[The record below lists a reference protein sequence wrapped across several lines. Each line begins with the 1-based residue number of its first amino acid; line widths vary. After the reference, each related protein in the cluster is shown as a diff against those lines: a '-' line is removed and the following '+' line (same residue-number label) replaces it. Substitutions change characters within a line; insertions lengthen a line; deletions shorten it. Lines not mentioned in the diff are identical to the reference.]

1 MLSPVSADP
10 RWWCCSMTPVRV
22 SSHRELILKPSK
34 LLVNISHKLLEQF
47 LCLNGI
53 KTYRAILP
61 VISLM
66 PVLVSQWCDL
76 TCSWIHLPGQI
87 PGIDISLS
95 LVFSLSHTCP
105 QTLPYDTYKGTA
117 GSASSR
123 LCAPLLTCPAW
134 GSAHTLSWNR
144 IFQDGQRELV
154 LSTALPLWELE
165 LEQLYCQYLVQLD

>member
-22 SSHRELILKPSK
+22 SSHTELILKPSK

-95 LVFSLSHTCP
+95 LVFFLSHTCP

-123 LCAPLLTCPAW
+123 LCAPLLTWHVQPGAVL
-134 GSAHTLSWNR
+134 TLSLGIGYFR
-144 IFQDGQRELV
+144 VDREN
-154 LSTALPLWELE
+154 LSCQ
-165 LEQLYCQYLVQLD
+165 QLCHCGNLN